1 MANCP
6 YCSFRINESLEIKF
20 CIECERQ
27 VKCLDCGYILFRNK
41 SRCLSCGSP
50 LQESQSNSIP
60 MNTFTLQEEQSEKGY
75 SRNINLSFT
84 NETASTV
91 ASVVGG
97 YVPFSAP
104 SNRQQVVTTE
114 QQQQPILPP
123 FQVSEEIVD
132 NDSETQN
139 NTEKKIQNSLDT
151 NSASNYFE
159 KDDDGYL
166 ISKFPDYKGKNKK
179 LQQQRFSLIY
189 VWAYELYFNSSLPK
203 EHLNQASKINGIYDH
218 NYTNYLKDT
227 ASRFFIN
234 NSDTF
239 KLNPTGKNEVDKIL
253 SEIKD
258 PELKGA
264 EYWNPRKRNS
274 SPRTNKEEEQRI
286 GQWIKME
293 SSFDNYNFDVRKLKS
308 AADFAILALYQLTK
322 ELKVEE
328 SVKPALAINYL
339 FKRYTTI
346 SKSKRTIKESLAH
359 KNYNKFFCRTDE
371 GKYYLSPEAEKL
383 AESWLTESN
392 TNS

>member
-1 MANCP
+1 
-6 YCSFRINESLEIKF
+6 
-20 CIECERQ
+20 
-27 VKCLDCGYILFRNK
+27 
-41 SRCLSCGSP
+41 
-50 LQESQSNSIP
+50 